1 MTLAERLTEYVRA
14 CFPALWV
21 RTHEPDDALAEI
33 ARACHDGGW
42 TLATWDLERGLELPG
57 SPASHGGASDPLAA
71 IRALAALATP
81 DGTAVLVLRNVHR
94 LLGSAEIVQALEAR
108 ITAGKRD
115 RTFVVVLAPLVQI
128 PVELERQFAV
138 LEHELPGRDDLH
150 VIARGVATE
159 PGELPEGVAL
169 EAVLDAAAGLTR
181 TEAENSF
188 SLALVRHGKLT
199 PQVLWELKG
208 QALQQAGLLSLHRG
222 GESFADLGGLSALK
236 SFCARALRPGRPP
249 GVRPRG
255 VLLLGVPGTGKS
267 AFAKALGHETG
278 RPTLTL
284 DVGTLMGSL
293 VGETER
299 RVRDALRAVDAMAP
313 CIVFVDE
320 LEKALGGSSGASTDS
335 GVGARLLGSLLSWL
349 NDHESDAF
357 FVGTSNDVRRLPPE
371 LTRAERFD
379 GTFFLDLP
387 GRAEKDVIW
396 TLSLARFALDPAQ
409 RKPSDRDWTGA
420 EIKAC
425 CRLAALLEIPLLDA
439 AQNVVPVATT
449 AGESIESLR
458 NWASGRCLDADRPGL
473 YTSADS
479 PRNGAV
485 RKVHRDPS
493 AN

>member
-1 MTLAERLTEYVRA
+1 M
-14 CFPALWV
+14 
-21 RTHEPDDALAEI
+21 
-33 ARACHDGGW
+33 
-42 TLATWDLERGLELPG
+42 
-57 SPASHGGASDPLAA
+57 
-71 IRALAALATP
+71 
-81 DGTAVLVLRNVHR
+81 N
-94 LLGSAEIVQALEAR
+94 
-108 ITAGKRD
+108 
-115 RTFVVVLAPLVQI
+115 
-128 PVELERQFAV
+128 
-138 LEHELPGRDDLH
+138 
-150 VIARGVATE
+150 
-159 PGELPEGVAL
+159 
-169 EAVLDAAAGLTR
+169 
-181 TEAENSF
+181 
-188 SLALVRHGKLT
+188 
-199 PQVLWELKG
+199 
-208 QALQQAGLLSLHRG
+208 
-222 GESFADLGGLSALK
+222 ALK
-236 SFCARALRPGRPP
+236 TFCARALRPGRPP

-479 PRNGAV
+479 PRNGAA
-485 RKVHRDPS
+485 RKVQRDPS